1 LEKTDLIQFL
11 KVVYLLKDSKLD
23 SSSRIQI
30 DLIQFQLLL
39 RLLLPQGQ
47 LQQLLLLHNVLR
59 CQLLL
64 LLSSKGL
71 HRTSGITSEVPLIG
85 IHRTLG
91 VI

>member
-1 LEKTDLIQFL
+1 LEKTDLIQLL
-11 KVVYLLKDSKLD
+11 KVVYLHKDSKLD
-23 SSSRIQI
+23 SSSRMQI
-30 DLIQFQLLL
+30 DLIRFQLLL
-39 RLLLPQGQ
+39 LHLLQDP

-64 LLSSKGL
+64 LLNSKGL